1 MSEHELAHL
10 TLLAEVDTLLAELQT
25 WAERAPDWSPARS
38 CQALIRRLA
47 SRADTLKVRLEAP
60 LVIATLGGTG
70 TGKSTLINAL
80 AGDDVTD
87 AGRQRPTT
95 RQPILICR
103 PGITP
108 ELLGISPATVHVV
121 HRELPALRDVVL
133 VDCPDPDTTEEVQAG
148 AGTNLARLR
157 EILPHCDVLLVAS
170 TQQKY
175 RSSRVLDELAAAAAG
190 VHLVF
195 VQTHAD
201 VDPDIREDWRTVLE
215 ANQEPRLQ
223 GQPSGAPGE
232 PGRLLGRSSGEH
244 YATGEMFYVDSV
256 SALADAQR
264 NIQPHGEFARLVDLL
279 TRQLA
284 GAAGHRIRRA
294 NFLDLCRATL
304 AACRELVER
313 DQATLAQV
321 DAAIIEQR
329 TKLAQRLAERMRDE
343 LAGCRRQWEGRLVGE
358 VASRWGFSPFALVL
372 RAYQGLGALAT
383 SAALLRARTPAQL
396 ALWGAIEGGRRFQLR
411 RKNKQADR
419 SVTRASAWSFDAAD
433 LRTAAIIMDGYAA
446 EAGLKRDEARP
457 DHILR
462 QADLATQGFMASA
475 AGQVQSLV
483 ARLANRHTGWFTR
496 LRYEALLVAMLALLL
511 FRLGWNFFYS
521 SWWAPQPE
529 PLYDLKIFVHAL
541 FWFFL
546 WCVVLLWFFTGR
558 LRRGLKSEITRLSE
572 QWSTP
577 ATTGALFA
585 GLEGQCRAIRQYAAE
600 LGRLDQDVAGIQ
612 RRLETPEPRLGHRVG

>member
-1 MSEHELAHL
+1 MPEHELAHL

-25 WAERAPDWSPARS
+25 WADQAPDWSPARS
-38 CQALIRRLA
+38 CQALVRRLVA
-47 SRADTLKVRLEAP
+47 RADTLKVRLEAP
-60 LVIATLGGTG
+60 LVVATLGGTG

-108 ELLGISPATVHVV
+108 ELLGISAASVHVV
-121 HRELPALRDVVL
+121 QRELPALRDLVL
-133 VDCPDPDTTEEVQAG
+133 VDCPDPDTTEEVEAD

-157 EILPHCDVLLVAS
+157 DILPHCDVLLVAS

-201 VDPDIREDWRTVLE
+201 VDPDIRDDWRQAL
-215 ANQEPRLQ
+215 
-223 GQPSGAPGE
+223 
-232 PGRLLGRSSGEH
+232 GEH
-244 YATGEMFYVDSV
+244 YATGEMFYVDSPA
-256 SALADAQR
+256 ALADARR

-284 GAAGHRIRRA
+284 GSAGHRIRRA

-321 DAAIIEQR
+321 DTAILEQR

-343 LAGCRRQWEGRLVGE
+343 LAACRRQWEGRLVGE

-396 ALWGAIEGGRRFQLR
+396 ALWGAIEGGRRFQRR
-411 RKNKQADR
+411 RKDKQADQ
-419 SVTRASAWSFDAAD
+419 SVVRASSWSFDAAD

-446 EAGLKRDEARP
+446 EAGLKRDEARA
-457 DHILR
+457 DQVLK
-462 QADLATQGFMASA
+462 QADAAAQGFMSSAS
-475 AGQVQSLV
+475 GQVQSLV
-483 ARLANRHTGWFTR
+483 GRLANRHTGWFTR
-496 LRYEALLVAMLALLL
+496 GRYELLLVGMLGLLL

-558 LRRGLKSEITRLSE
+558 LRRGLKSEIVRLAE

-577 ATTGALFA
+577 AATGALFS
-585 GLEGQCRAIRQYAAE
+585 GLEGQCRAIRQYDAD
-600 LGRLDQDVAGIQ
+600 LRRLEQEVADIQ
-612 RRLETPEPRLGHRVG
+612 RRLETPQPRLGHRVG